1 MTFPPVNRHLVPLF
15 PIFERLSGRR
25 IMVLSQLASYKDHFM
40 KQLYSFLILIA
51 LMTTP
56 AWAQKKVAIVKLL
69 KGEVDVLTL
78 GKTTKLKLEDWVED
92 GSVVKTGEKSF
103 VKLIFIDKSQMNI
116 GPGSEMKIEKFG
128 EKDSGVIDLVKGK
141 IRSQVTK
148 DYLQMDRNKSK
159 LFIKTPNAVM
169 GVRGTDFMIATNGK
183 TTSTILFEGA
193 ISFNKLENRGETN
206 TNRLE
211 DIVDRG
217 VNIQPGEFSVAD
229 RVHPLPTVPS
239 VLNVNQREALE
250 KNANFD
256 TDRAPGESANK
267 APDKSI
273 VPPGLSGELVSNNAT
288 TLKSEVTIISQTSK
302 AEDAKGYVTAETLKP
317 TNGSFLHVDSGVIIA
332 PPPGSVYDP
341 ITNSYLPSGSIG
353 TVSTSGDYVPPANV
367 EITTDG
373 KVLVASTDASGN
385 TVVTESTVS
394 DPVLTTNTTINTESS
409 GTTST
414 FEQQTSP
421 TAGTTTTTTTTTTTA
436 SNDILGNAIDS
447 SVLTKSQNVTSDTTM
462 SDTKATY
469 STGKTTT
476 TTTFN
481 TGN

>member
-1 MTFPPVNRHLVPLF
+1 
-15 PIFERLSGRR
+15 
-25 IMVLSQLASYKDHFM
+25 M
-40 KQLYSFLILIA
+40 KHLYSFLLLIA
-51 LMTTP
+51 LMTTS

-78 GKTTKLKLEDWVED
+78 GKTIKLKVEDWVED

-103 VKLIFIDKSQMNI
+103 VKLVFIDKSQMNI

-169 GVRGTDFMIATNGK
+169 GVRGTDFLISTNGQ
-183 TTSTILFEGA
+183 TTSTILFEGS
-193 ISFNKLENRGETN
+193 ISFNKLDNRGETN

-229 RVHPLPTVPS
+229 KIHPMPTVPS

-250 KNANFD
+250 KNETFD
-256 TDRAPGESANK
+256 TDRSPGESANK
-267 APDKSI
+267 APEKSI
-273 VPPGLSGELVSNNAT
+273 VPPGLSGDLVSNDSA
-288 TLKSEVTIISQTSK
+288 TLKSAVSTVSSASK
-302 AEDAKGYVTAETLKP
+302 AEDAKGYVIGETLKP
-317 TNGSFLHVDSGVIIA
+317 TNGSFLHVESGVIIA

-353 TVSTSGDYVPPANV
+353 TVSSTGEYLPPANV
-367 EITTDG
+367 EITASGT
-373 KVLVASTDASGN
+373 VLVASVDASGS
-385 TVVTESTVS
+385 TVVTEATLG
-394 DPVLTTNTTINTESS
+394 DPILTSNTTINTNTS
-409 GTTST
+409 GTGTV
-414 FEQQTSP
+414 FEQQTTP
-421 TAGTTTTTTTTTTTA
+421 TNITTAGTTEPAAA
-436 SNDILGNAIDS
+436 SNDILGNAIDQS
-447 SVLTKSQNVTSDTTM
+447 ALTKTQNSTSDSAAYTDNKN
-462 SDTKATY
+462 SLILNNNINATVIINA
-469 STGKTTT
+469 GQ
-476 TTTFN
+476 
-481 TGN
+481 